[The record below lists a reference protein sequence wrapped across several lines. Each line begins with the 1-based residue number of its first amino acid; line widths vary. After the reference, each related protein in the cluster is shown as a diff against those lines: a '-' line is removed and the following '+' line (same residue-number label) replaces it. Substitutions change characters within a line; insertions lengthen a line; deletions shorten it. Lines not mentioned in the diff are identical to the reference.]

1 MMKDFK
7 TEWDTLFVIRIT
19 ALKSYEGKKITVTTS
34 QDILIG
40 VVQLVWGSKTIIDDI
55 LLWCDKIKLIL
66 FLFKCACEVFKKY
79 QVSFRMDKYEFLKK

>member
-19 ALKSYEGKKITVTTS
+19 ALKSYEGQTITVTVN
-34 QDILIG
+34 QDVLICG
-40 VVQLVWGSKTIIDDI
+40 IKLVWGSKTIIDDT

-66 FLFKCACEVFKKY
+66 IFI
-79 QVSFRMDKYEFLKK
+79 